1 MPPTPCKRDSMQNN
15 PHSRR
20 VREIFPA
27 FLGKVRKETL
37 SVTCGDSS
45 PEGGAFRH
53 LPVSRAKPPPFGG
66 GGFAKQRRR
75 GFRPLAPSRSFPA
88 VPRFRRKRRCICR
101 SPPRPLPASG
111 PAERPCTLT
120 AGKNFPRGAARIL
133 NRPAPG
139 GLHHKIRCFLN
150 AVLRKVPLLQR
161 HPPGGKIRVACA
173 LPRL

>member
-1 MPPTPCKRDSMQNN
+1 MQNN

-20 VREIFPA
+20 EREIFPA

-53 LPVSRAKPPPFGG
+53 LPVSRAKPPPLGG

-75 GFRPLAPSRSFPA
+75 GFRPLAPGRTFPRSAALSQKAALHLPFPA
-88 VPRFRRKRRCICR
+88 AT
-101 SPPRPLPASG
+101 PPRENG
-111 PAERPCTLT
+111 IAERPQTLRYSEIINILS
-120 AGKNFPRGAARIL
+120 AIYAQSNAARIL

-139 GLHHKIRCFLN
+139 GVHHKIRVFGY
-150 AVLRKVPLLQR
+150 AILRKVPLLQR
-161 HPPGGKIRVACA
+161 HPPRSKIRVACA